1 VKRLSDEIA
10 VVHAHEAH
18 WLGVSRRDHRAAAPL
33 ERAVIRRSSDAGGL
47 AMRRRQLPIELLRRQ
62 LRDQERAGE
71 ADQRRRSTRAFAA
84 QERGPS
90 RTRMNEFAFHP
101 EAEVDLIE
109 IWDFIAEDGVDAA
122 DRVRDDISATVR
134 RLVRTP
140 NQGHRRN
147 DLTSHPGVHDYQI
160 ASAPEE
166 KPLLV
171 LAVLHS
177 RRNQR
182 ILAGIL
188 RGRE

>member
-1 VKRLSDEIA
+1 VTGLWWHTRAKIRSARAYGLTRILKESSLQATDLRVKRLSDEIA

-90 RTRMNEFAFHP
+90 RARMNEFAFHQKRKSTSSRS
-101 EAEVDLIE
+101 
-109 IWDFIAEDGVDAA
+109 G
-122 DRVRDDISATVR
+122 ISSP
-134 RLVRTP
+134 RTASMP
-140 NQGHRRN
+140 
-147 DLTSHPGVHDYQI
+147 PI
-160 ASAPEE
+160 ASATTSP
-166 KPLLV
+166 
-171 LAVLHS
+171 
-177 RRNQR
+177 RRFGGSFELPTKV
-182 ILAGIL
+182 IDGMT
-188 RGRE
+188 

>member
-1 VKRLSDEIA
+1 MKRLSDKIA

-18 WLGVSRRDHRAAAPL
+18 WLGVSRRDHHAAAPL

-90 RTRMNEFAFHP
+90 RARMNEFAFHP

-109 IWDFIAEDGVDAA
+109 IWD
-122 DRVRDDISATVR
+122 SSP
-134 RLVRTP
+134 RTASMP
-140 NQGHRRN
+140 
-147 DLTSHPGVHDYQI
+147 PI
-160 ASAPEE
+160 ASATTSP
-166 KPLLV
+166 
-171 LAVLHS
+171 
-177 RRNQR
+177 RRFGGSFELPTKV
-182 ILAGIL
+182 IDGMT
-188 RGRE
+188 

>member
-1 VKRLSDEIA
+1 
-10 VVHAHEAH
+10 
-18 WLGVSRRDHRAAAPL
+18 
-33 ERAVIRRSSDAGGL
+33 
-47 AMRRRQLPIELLRRQ
+47 
-62 LRDQERAGE
+62 
-71 ADQRRRSTRAFAA
+71 
-84 QERGPS
+84 
-90 RTRMNEFAFHP
+90 MNEFAFHP

-122 DRVRDDISATVR
+122 GRVRDDISATVR

-147 DLTSHPGVHDYQI
+147 DLTSHPGVNDYQI